1 MNECL
6 FMQVLNVESSLL
18 RIGFWPFQ
26 ESVDPWLLWHST
38 KLLLK
43 FRSKLRL
50 EAGPCALA
58 VQVWGQC
65 SSLRGVRHEPGPETA
80 VQSIVA
86 CGVRFPLHL
95 FLYMHLL
102 CDPMCVRSNRYLG
115 CLTDQAPLTF
125 FLTQNPLRP
134 WGFHQMTLTH
144 QNIRVKRV
152 CLRLASL
159 CIHYPFRLECIK
171 ECPSDKGSLQS
182 PPKLQLLFSRQSN
195 KIDLHSPLLCS
206 STCPILTS
214 FGDLPVPAFED
225 SPLFFH
231 SIYHFHGKEGRSL
244 CLCCHFTRKSTT
256 LFL

>member
-1 MNECL
+1 
-6 FMQVLNVESSLL
+6 
-18 RIGFWPFQ
+18 
-26 ESVDPWLLWHST
+26 
-38 KLLLK
+38 
-43 FRSKLRL
+43 
-50 EAGPCALA
+50 
-58 VQVWGQC
+58 
-65 SSLRGVRHEPGPETA
+65 
-80 VQSIVA
+80 
-86 CGVRFPLHL
+86 
-95 FLYMHLL
+95 
-102 CDPMCVRSNRYLG
+102 
-115 CLTDQAPLTF
+115 
-125 FLTQNPLRP
+125 
-134 WGFHQMTLTH
+134 MTLTH

-171 ECPSDKGSLQS
+171 ECPSGKGSLQS

-256 LFL
+256 SLFIKDLLLDTQTDTALMCIFLNWNCLFLLLL